1 MFFHRE
7 GKKNHMAVRSLC
19 YRTLGHSGALWAT
32 LGPSVGGQR
41 QGGGHPWV
49 DLRQGCRVLGMV
61 TPWWSSDLAPEC
73 PPLGLAP
80 ISSQQ
85 GLEGRAQ
92 GFWLLFAGGE

>member
-41 QGGGHPWV
+41 QGGGTHGLTLGRDAECLVWSHHGGAQTLPLSVLPW
-49 DLRQGCRVLGMV
+49 
-61 TPWWSSDLAPEC
+61 A
-73 PPLGLAP
+73 
-80 ISSQQ
+80 
-85 GLEGRAQ
+85 
-92 GFWLLFAGGE
+92 